1 LICPVTAFA
10 QHSAAEF
17 SKRGLAKGGQ
27 GDYDGAI
34 GDFSKAIE
42 LDPKYASAYDNRGVA
57 KSRKGDYDGAIADCS
72 KAIELDPKYSFAYNS
87 RGAAKDHKGDY
98 DGAIADCSKAIE
110 LDPKFAFAYNNRGI
124 AKERKGD
131 FDNRALTE
139 ESKAAFET
147 ALSDFLRSD
156 ELASKPVNH
165 DYAQLRIWLLRARQG
180 HTADA
185 NEELSAYLAKRW
197 DGSPGDWTLRIADFL
212 LGKTEESD
220 FVAAAD
226 STDPKKNREQHC
238 QAWYYAAMKRLLAR
252 DKKVAADY
260 FAQCLATEARGS
272 DEYMCAGA
280 ELKKLA
286 ATN

>member
-1 LICPVTAFA
+1 MPPPT
-10 QHSAAEF
+10 
-17 SKRGLAKGGQ
+17 
-27 GDYDGAI
+27 
-34 GDFSKAIE
+34 
-42 LDPKYASAYDNRGVA
+42 DNRGVA
-57 KSRKGDYDGAIADCS
+57 KRRKGDYDGAIADCS
-72 KAIELDPKYSFAYNS
+72 KAIELDPKYAFAYNS

-98 DGAIADCSKAIE
+98 DGAIADFSKAIEFDPKYANAYNNRGDAEDHKGDYDGAIADYGKAIE
-110 LDPKFAFAYNNRGI
+110 LDPKFAIAYYNRGI

-139 ESKAAFET
+139 ELKAAFET

-165 DYAQLRIWLLRARQG
+165 DYAQLRIWLLRASQG
-180 HTADA
+180 QTADA

-212 LGKTEESD
+212 LGKKEESD

-226 STDPKKNREQHC
+226 STDPKKSREQHC
-238 QAWYYAAMKRLLAR
+238 QAWYYAAMKRLLAG

-260 FAQCLATEARGS
+260 FAKCLATEARGS